1 MKKYVESLLLTKKLK
16 KCSKLIWTVFK
27 RRTWTEEH
35 VLVYNI
41 WTGNARILNMPE
53 YVSWNMHKCGQIWI
67 DISKLVN
74 MSEYVWNI
82 LFLNKLAGL

>member
-1 MKKYVESLLLTKKLK
+1 MKKYVESLLLTQKLK
-16 KCSKLIWTVFK
+16 KCSKQIWTVFK
-27 RRTWTEEH
+27 RRTWIEEH

-41 WTGNARILNMPE
+41 WNGNARILNMPE
-53 YVSWNMHKCGQIWI
+53 YISWNMHKCGQICI

-82 LFLNKLAGL
+82 LCLNKLGL